1 MGLSM
6 DYSTLD
12 DTDLIVAIGRYDS
25 KTELNQM
32 IDVLYDRFG
41 RLVFTVAYHMV
52 GDSETAEEITQD
64 VFVRIYE
71 GARSYHPDLSKV
83 SSWVISITR
92 HRAIDEIRRR
102 SIRPEQD
109 GIDWP
114 DETGDDQIKI
124 IQPTDGPEEAVE
136 ARMTRDR
143 IRQALAILPEE
154 QSKVLGLAYLYGYSH
169 QEIAE
174 FLGEP
179 LGTVKSRIRMAME
192 KMRHALLETGVSSQ
206 TDLE

>member
-1 MGLSM
+1 M

-32 IDVLYDRFG
+32 IGVLYDRFG
-41 RLVFTVAYHMV
+41 RLVFTVAYHMI

-102 SIRPEQD
+102 TIRPEQ
-109 GIDWP
+109 GRIDWP
-114 DETGDDQIKI
+114 DESGDDQLNI

-143 IRQALAILPEE
+143 IRNALAILPEE
-154 QSKVLGLAYLYGYSH
+154 QRKVLRLAYLNGYSH

-179 LGTVKSRIRMAME
+179 LGTVKSRIRIAME
-192 KMRHALLETGVSSQ
+192 KMRHALLETGISSP